1 MKQTNKQTNKQ
12 TRQRKEAEFCGI
24 EKKTG
29 GWFVQKI
36 VCSKMYLFVNFFVLK
51 TYVGVEIVENAGA

>member
-29 GWFVQKI
+29 G
-36 VCSKMYLFVNFFVLK
+36 
-51 TYVGVEIVENAGA
+51 